1 MDILKQ
7 TLEALQAAIPDEK
20 LCEDCGGTGMTL
32 VTRGIADPVSGGF
45 LEESEELCETC
56 CGEGI

>member
-7 TLEALQAAIPDEK
+7 TFEALQAAIPKEK
-20 LCEDCGGTGMTL
+20 LCEDCGGTGMIL

-45 LEESEELCETC
+45 LEECEELCETC

>member
-7 TLEALQAAIPDEK
+7 TLEALQAVIPDEK
-20 LCEDCGGTGMTL
+20 LCEDCGGTGRIL
-32 VTRGIADPVSGGF
+32 VTRGVPDPVGGGF
-45 LEESEELCETC
+45 LEENEELCETC